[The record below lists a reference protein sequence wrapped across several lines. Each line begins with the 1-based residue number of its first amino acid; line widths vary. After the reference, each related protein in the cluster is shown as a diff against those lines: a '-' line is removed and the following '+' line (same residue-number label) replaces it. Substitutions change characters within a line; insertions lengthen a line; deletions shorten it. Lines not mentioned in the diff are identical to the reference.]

1 MTRPQLHA
9 KPWTPEE
16 EERLRAMVVSGI
28 GVKDLSSELQRSVA
42 AVRSRSEHLGI
53 SLKQVTVK
61 RPRRLVDA
69 GLEATSK
76 KGGKHGR

>member
-9 KPWTPEE
+9 RPWTPEE

-61 RPRRLVDA
+61 RPRRLIEI
-69 GLEATSK
+69 GLRAKTK
-76 KGGKHGR
+76 